1 LKDVQELPAAEAKA
15 VLMMENGSGR
25 SDDETD
31 EA

>member
-15 VLMMENGSGR
+15 ALMVENGGGR